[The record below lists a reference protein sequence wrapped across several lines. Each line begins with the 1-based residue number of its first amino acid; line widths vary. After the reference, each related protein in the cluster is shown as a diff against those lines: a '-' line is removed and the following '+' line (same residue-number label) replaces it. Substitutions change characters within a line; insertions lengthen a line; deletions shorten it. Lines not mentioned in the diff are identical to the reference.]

1 METIRLSTKGQIVIP
16 REMRARH
23 HWESG
28 TELIIEDRGD
38 ALVLRVAKPFDLT
51 HVEDGL
57 GCTGYRGPAKTLEEM
72 DAGIDADLRR
82 GWESGGRR

>member
-16 REMRARH
+16 REIRARH

-38 ALVLRVAKPFDLT
+38 VLVLRAAKPFAPT
-51 HVEDGL
+51 CVEDGL
-57 GCTGYRGPAKTLEEM
+57 GCTGYQGPAKSPEEM
-72 DAGIDADLRR
+72 DAGIDAHLRR
-82 GWESGGRR
+82 CWEPDGES